1 MRITFTA
8 AKTFYAPETESGYV
22 EGLSYSASAGDR
34 VFAYITR
41 WIEEGKI
48 IMGGKIAQV
57 SGKGEV
63 HASNASDSDPQ
74 RDR

>member
-1 MRITFTA
+1 MKITFTA
-8 AKTFYAPETESGYV
+8 AKTFYSNETASQYV

-34 VFAYITR
+34 VFSHIMR
-41 WIEEGKI
+41 WIDEGKI